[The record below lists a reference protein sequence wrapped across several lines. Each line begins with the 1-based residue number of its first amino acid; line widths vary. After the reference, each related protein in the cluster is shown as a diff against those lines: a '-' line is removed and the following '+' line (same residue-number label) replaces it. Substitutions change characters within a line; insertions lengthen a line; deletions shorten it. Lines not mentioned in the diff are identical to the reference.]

1 MECKEDASSKTPFFN
16 FKNVVINYEMR
27 LKLYM
32 LMFTSNEPPLLTNG
46 REQINMMAK
55 IIKIAQPVKLA
66 HPGMRPNIP
75 GHGVNSQSLKIII
88 IISCQEIL
96 HIEVDK
102 MMSYPQPN
110 AFRLL

>member
-75 GHGVNSQSLKIII
+75 GHGVNSQSSKIRKIIPTI
-88 IISCQEIL
+88 IKFFQI
-96 HIEVDK
+96 K
-102 MMSYPQPN
+102 
-110 AFRLL
+110 